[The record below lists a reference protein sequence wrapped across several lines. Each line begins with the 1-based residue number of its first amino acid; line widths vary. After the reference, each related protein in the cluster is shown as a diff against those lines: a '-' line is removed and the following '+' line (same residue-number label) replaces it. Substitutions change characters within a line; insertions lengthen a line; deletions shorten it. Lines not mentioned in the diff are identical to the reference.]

1 MFLYT
6 LIEGSLEVKLPLIW
20 TDAATVGREVRE
32 ENESEEKRVRRE
44 RVSRKK
50 VKVREKVEKS
60 RNTVLLPMIC
70 GSRGSKSR
78 LAKAAGAEPCGG
90 MRENCM
96 PLWREAGLEVKM
108 LETPQRRH
116 FCTLRD
122 VEKVRAV
129 VAQSTFGSQKY
140 YSI

>member
-50 VKVREKVEKS
+50 IKVREKVEKS
-60 RNTVLLPMIC
+60 
-70 GSRGSKSR
+70 
-78 LAKAAGAEPCGG
+78 
-90 MRENCM
+90 
-96 PLWREAGLEVKM
+96 
-108 LETPQRRH
+108 
-116 FCTLRD
+116 
-122 VEKVRAV
+122 
-129 VAQSTFGSQKY
+129 
-140 YSI
+140 